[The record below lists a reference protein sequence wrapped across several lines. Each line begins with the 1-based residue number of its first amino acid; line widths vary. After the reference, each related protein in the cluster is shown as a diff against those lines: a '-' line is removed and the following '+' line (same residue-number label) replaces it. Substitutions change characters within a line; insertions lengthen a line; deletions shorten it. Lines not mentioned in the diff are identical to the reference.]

1 MKNKV
6 SYYLLDIINY
16 GNSKLRERERDEEEE
31 GVDWTDW
38 MANEMGTSG
47 PE

>member
-1 MKNKV
+1 MENKV

-16 GNSKLRERERDEEEE
+16 GNSKLRERDEEEE
-31 GVDWTDW
+31 RVDWTDW